1 MRLEDEREYPLVY
14 IFTFLETS
22 PNLDFS
28 FSITVTR
35 EEATGWKKKGGG
47 RGLNWIG
54 GGEVDVHVDTRSIRT
69 T

>member
-35 EEATGWKKKGGG
+35 EEATG
-47 RGLNWIG
+47 
-54 GGEVDVHVDTRSIRT
+54 
-69 T
+69 